1 MVLPE
6 ALRLPHVREQF
17 VRVMAAGNSDAKPS
31 DIDWDRVM
39 ELWDIEPWETEVA
52 W

>member
-1 MVLPE
+1 
-6 ALRLPHVREQF
+6 
-17 VRVMAAGNSDAKPS
+17 MAAGNSDAKPS